1 MKSSAAYLMLAL
13 ALSVAGCSSDSTVS
27 SAAISAAAVGDSCA
41 ADADCGAGATCLTA
55 GFPGGLCTA
64 ECSGT
69 VACPDG
75 SLCAS
80 LASDANTAYCAVS
93 CNSNDDCRNGYTC
106 NSIGVC
112 NPPTSGTSDA
122 GTDGSGDAG
131 DAGTDVTPPSSPNIG
146 AACATAAECAA
157 PGGLEALCLS
167 ESNGFPAGTCSA
179 ACDPAGANTC
189 GDGAACLPTSVG
201 GRCVSACTAETT
213 CRTAYECCNFG
224 AGALCL
230 PDGLLASCTAPA
242 PTPVD
247 NRPAPGEIAASCV
260 DDSECTVGPA
270 PVCFAQFG
278 PGLCTSGCADDADC
292 GVNGVCGDVGGGQT
306 FCFRSCTAETDCAVD
321 FVCCDVGGASICL
334 DGGLCR

>member
-41 ADADCGAGATCLTA
+41 ADNDCGAGATCLTA

-146 AACATAAECAA
+146 AACATASECAA
-157 PGGLEALCLS
+157 PGGLEALGLS
-167 ESNGFPAGTCSA
+167 EANGFPAGTCSA

-230 PDGLLASCTAPA
+230 PDGLLASCTA
-242 PTPVD
+242 
-247 NRPAPGEIAASCV
+247 
-260 DDSECTVGPA
+260 
-270 PVCFAQFG
+270 
-278 PGLCTSGCADDADC
+278 
-292 GVNGVCGDVGGGQT
+292 
-306 FCFRSCTAETDCAVD
+306 ETDCAVD